1 MKEWGAK
8 AGSRDVGA
16 TTRSS
21 PVTDRLTGK
30 ELTAHGLLMPLEDD
44 FSDILKKARTG
55 QGLSVGDVAR
65 MTGLPGGD
73 ITALERGDQP
83 RDRAEVRALANALG
97 LRAEP
102 LEQIAIDKWEPVAQ
116 RMPLWVDMVHGSI
129 NGYAVQGYV
138 VHDEGEAL
146 LVDTAY
152 NASAMID
159 LLRRRGMRLVGI
171 CLTHGHADHAD
182 GIDQILSHREVPVY
196 LGPEDESLLSWR
208 PRTDL
213 LVAPTDGLSIPVG
226 RRTVRCMT
234 TPGHTPGGICY
245 QLDDVQH
252 PVCFVGDTLFAGSI
266 GRSNP
271 KELYSAHLNSV
282 RRRVLTLA
290 LDYRLLPGHGPAT
303 TVEEEFDHNPFG
315 AIQ

>member
-1 MKEWGAK
+1 
-8 AGSRDVGA
+8 
-16 TTRSS
+16 
-21 PVTDRLTGK
+21 
-30 ELTAHGLLMPLEDD
+30 MPLEDD
-44 FSDILKKARTG
+44 FCDILKKARTG

-65 MTGLPGGD
+65 MTGLPAGD

-83 RDRAEVRALANALG
+83 RDRAEVRALAQALG

-102 LEQIAIDKWEPVAQ
+102 LEQIAIEKWEPVAQ
-116 RMPLWVDMVHGSI
+116 RTPPWVEMVQGSI
-129 NGYAVQGYV
+129 SGYGVQGYI

-152 NASAMID
+152 NAHAMLD
-159 LLRRRGMRLVGI
+159 RLRRLGVRLFGI

-182 GIDQILSHREVPVY
+182 GIQQILSRYEVPVY
-196 LGPEDESLLSWR
+196 LGPEDIGLLSWR

-213 LVAPTDGLSIPVG
+213 LAVPVDGLSIKVG
-226 RRTVRCMT
+226 RRTVHCVT

-245 QLDDVQH
+245 RLDDAQL

-282 RRRVLTLA
+282 RDRLLTLSP
-290 LDYRLLPGHGPAT
+290 DYRLLPGHGPAT
-303 TVEEEFDHNPFG
+303 TIEEELDHNPF
-315 AIQ
+315 ATIQ